1 MTKTIPPA
9 SLDEFHAKLVEIS
22 DKLPKKLR
30 LCADYIAKNTEK
42 IAFFTVVDL
51 AEAAAVQP
59 SALIRFC
66 QIMGYSGYTQMQRVF
81 RDGYTQRW
89 PDYSTRLEKLRAIG
103 DDSPSALLADFVDAG
118 RSSLEKLASSIEP
131 DLLESAVS
139 ALTNGRMIHI
149 IGLGRAF
156 PVSTYFSYALQKMD
170 IPAMLH
176 GKVGNLDQ
184 RQAIR
189 SGDVLFSITFA
200 DYSRETLDLSEF
212 AIAQGN
218 QVVAITDA
226 LNSPLH
232 AMGALALTVSESD
245 VESFRVLSAP
255 LSLAIT
261 LAVSVGARRNSAI
274 FGK

>member
-103 DDSPSALLADFVDAG
+103 DDSPSAILADFVDAG